1 MLEDICNAYF
11 EARKNKRNTLNALTF
26 EIDYETKLFKLNEEI
41 KDDTYKISNS
51 ICFINF
57 SPIKREI
64 FAADFRD
71 RIVHH
76 LVFKYINP
84 LF

>member
-1 MLEDICNAYF
+1 MEASLLEDIFNAYF
-11 EARKNKRNTLNALTF
+11 EARKNKRDTLNALAF
-26 EIDYETKLFKLNEEI
+26 EINYETKLFKLYEEI
-41 KDDTYKISNS
+41 KNGNYKISNS

-64 FAADFRD
+64 FAANFRD

-76 LVFKYINP
+76 L
-84 LF
+84 